1 KVVAFDPFLTPERAQ
16 DLGVE
21 KVDLDELLKRADF
34 ITLHT
39 PLTDKTRNILN
50 AESLAKCKKGVRIIN
65 CARGGLIVEAD
76 LKAAIESGHVAGA
89 ALDVFEEEPAKSN
102 PLFGMEQVICTPHLG
117 ASTNEAQENVALQV
131 AEQMSDYLLTGAIT
145 NSVNVPSVSAE
156 EAPKLTPFLT
166 LAQQLGSFAG
176 QLTETGISAVTIE
189 YAGEVAEMNTRVL
202 TNAALTGLLK
212 PQLEDVNMVSAP
224 VIAKERDI
232 KVTEVRLEQQG
243 AYETYIR
250 LIVKTERQERAVAGT
265 VFSGGLPRII
275 QVKGVNMEATLGRHM
290 LYVTNIDKPGFIGA
304 LGSLLGKANINIA
317 NFNLGRE
324 KAGGDAICLIEVDA
338 DVPAGVLEEIKAL
351 PHVVQVKALSF

>member
-1 KVVAFDPFLTPERAQ
+1 
-16 DLGVE
+16 
-21 KVDLDELLKRADF
+21 
-34 ITLHT
+34 
-39 PLTDKTRNILN
+39 
-50 AESLAKCKKGVRIIN
+50 
-65 CARGGLIVEAD
+65 
-76 LKAAIESGHVAGA
+76 
-89 ALDVFEEEPAKSN
+89 
-102 PLFGMEQVICTPHLG
+102 
-117 ASTNEAQENVALQV
+117 
-131 AEQMSDYLLTGAIT
+131 
-145 NSVNVPSVSAE
+145 
-156 EAPKLTPFLT
+156 
-166 LAQQLGSFAG
+166 
-176 QLTETGISAVTIE
+176 
-189 YAGEVAEMNTRVL
+189 

-224 VIAKERDI
+224 VIARDRDI

-338 DVPAGVLEEIKAL
+338 DVPANVLAEIQAL